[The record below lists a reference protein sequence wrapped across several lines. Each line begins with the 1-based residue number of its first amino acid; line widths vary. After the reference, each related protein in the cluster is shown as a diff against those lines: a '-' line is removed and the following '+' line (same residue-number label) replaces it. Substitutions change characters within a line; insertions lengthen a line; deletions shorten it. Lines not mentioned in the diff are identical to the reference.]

1 MSKTKIIISILVII
15 VVLIAIY
22 ALLSSP
28 LPKGV
33 DSILPSPTQET
44 VEVNG
49 ETIPTPPALPN

>member
-33 DSILPSPTQET
+33 DNILPSPTQET
-44 VEVNG
+44 VEVNS